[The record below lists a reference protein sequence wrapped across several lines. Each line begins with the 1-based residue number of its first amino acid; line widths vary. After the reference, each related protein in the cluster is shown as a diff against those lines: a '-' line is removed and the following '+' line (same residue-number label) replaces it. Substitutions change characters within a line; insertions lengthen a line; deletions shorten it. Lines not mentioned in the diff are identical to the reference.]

1 MPETMT
7 KWQRWFNYF
16 AWPTL
21 TGFAIAVALIAL
33 LPQFRS
39 SQTTTPDNQVIA
51 NDNLNTP
58 PNRQWTGPVSYA
70 DAVRRAA
77 PSVVNISS
85 YRVEASNIHP
95 FFRDEVIRQ
104 IFNMAPLQQQQRL
117 QSTLGSGV
125 IISDQGYLLTN
136 RHVIRGATEI
146 TVSLYDGR
154 EAIAQKVGTDEESD
168 LAVLKIDLDNL
179 VPINIDMSDN
189 AQVGDVVL
197 AIGNPFGIGQSVSQ
211 GIISAKNRID
221 LDNRGFQN
229 FMQTDATIN
238 PGNSGGALVDAYG
251 NLLGINT
258 LIVNDN
264 SSSSG
269 IGFAI
274 PANVAMTVFDDILE
288 FGRVVRGYLGVEVQ
302 QLTLANARLLKL
314 SFTDGLLITSLDPNG
329 PALQAGLRP
338 GDVITQINSQPA
350 VNHDSISELIRST
363 KPGEEVEIE
372 YWRNGQAAKVTAV
385 IAEKGEKPV
394 S

>member
-1 MPETMT
+1 M
-7 KWQRWFNYF
+7 
-16 AWPTL
+16 
-21 TGFAIAVALIAL
+21 
-33 LPQFRS
+33 
-39 SQTTTPDNQVIA
+39 
-51 NDNLNTP
+51 
-58 PNRQWTGPVSYA
+58 
-70 DAVRRAA
+70 
-77 PSVVNISS
+77 
-85 YRVEASNIHP
+85 
-95 FFRDEVIRQ
+95 
-104 IFNMAPLQQQQRL
+104 
-117 QSTLGSGV
+117 
-125 IISDQGYLLTN
+125 LTN
-136 RHVIRGATEI
+136 SHVIRGATEI

-154 EAIAQKVGTDEESD
+154 DAIAQRVGTDEESD

-179 VPINIDMSDN
+179 VPINVDMTDN

-258 LIVNDN
+258 LSVTDN

-274 PANVAMTVFDDILE
+274 PANVAMAVFDDILE

-314 SFTDGLLITSLDPNG
+314 SFTDGLLILNLDPNG
-329 PALQAGLRP
+329 PAFQAGLRP
-338 GDVITQINSQPA
+338 GDVITQINEHPA
-350 VNHDSISELIRST
+350 VNHDQISELIRTT
-363 KPGEEVEIE
+363 KPGEKVEVE

-385 IAEKGEKPV
+385 IAEKGEQPV

>member
-1 MPETMT
+1 MAEPSTSL
-7 KWQRWFNYF
+7 RWFNYF
-16 AWPTL
+16 TWPIL

-33 LPQFRS
+33 FPQLRT
-39 SQTTTPDNQVIA
+39 QETIA
-51 NDNLNTP
+51 PNHINPGFETVVENTNDNW
-58 PNRQWTGPVSYA
+58 RGPVSYA

-85 YRVEASNIHP
+85 LRIESTRVHP
-95 FFRDEVIRQ
+95 FFRDPVIRQ
-104 IFNMAPLQQQQRL
+104 IFNTSPAQQQQRL

-136 RHVIRGATEI
+136 RHVIRGANEI
-146 TVSLYDGR
+146 KVSLHDGR
-154 EAIAQKVGTDEESD
+154 EATALTVGMDEESD

-179 VPINIDMSDN
+179 VPINVDMTDN
-189 AQVGDVVL
+189 TQVGDVVL

-221 LDNRGFQN
+221 LDNRDSFQN
-229 FMQTDATIN
+229 FIQTDATIN

-258 LIVNDN
+258 LIVNDS

-274 PANVAMTVFDDILE
+274 PANVAMAIFNDLLE
-288 FGRVVRGYLGVEVQ
+288 FGRVVRGFLGV
-302 QLTLANARLLKL
+302 NAELLDLEKAKSLGL
-314 SFTDGLLITSLDPNG
+314 SFTDGLLLTNVIPNS
-329 PALQAGLRP
+329 PAARAGLQRW
-338 GDVITQINSQPA
+338 DVITKINNQAA
-350 VNHDSISELIRST
+350 VNLDEVSLMISET
-363 KPGEEVEIE
+363 EPGAEIVMEV
-372 YWRNGQAAKVTAV
+372 WRGGRASVVTAV
-385 IAEKGEKPV
+385 IAERNNQQ